1 MTLDVKFIKFFR
13 CKIEKSFVPEREIR
27 QEKLHVEKKS
37 ADFFHSTCVTSL
49 RTFPNTKMF
58 TSAVSAEKL

>member
-27 QEKLHVEKKS
+27 QEKLHVEKS
-37 ADFFHSTCVTSL
+37 ADFFNSTCVSSL

-58 TSAVSAEKL
+58 TSAVSVEKL

>member
-27 QEKLHVEKKS
+27 QEKLDVEKS
-37 ADFFHSTCVTSL
+37 ADFFHSTCVSSL

>member
-27 QEKLHVEKKS
+27 QEKLHVEKS
-37 ADFFHSTCVTSL
+37 ADFFNSTCVSSL

>member
-13 CKIEKSFVPEREIR
+13 CKIEKSFVPAREIR